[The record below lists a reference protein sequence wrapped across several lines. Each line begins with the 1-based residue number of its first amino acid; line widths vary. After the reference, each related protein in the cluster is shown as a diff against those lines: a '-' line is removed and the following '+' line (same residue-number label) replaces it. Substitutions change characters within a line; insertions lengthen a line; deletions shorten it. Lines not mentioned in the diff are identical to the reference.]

1 MRFAR
6 RCLVLLCLGAV
17 ASLAGCTSL
26 PDYVHH
32 GFKVGPEYCGARA
45 AVAPQWIDAADSRVR
60 STPADLSRWWTVF
73 NDPVLNDL
81 VYQAY
86 SQNITLKEAGARV
99 LQARAAVGIAT
110 GELFPQSQFANGSYT
125 KNEASI
131 TPFFPP
137 VPKFTDNWNFGFS
150 LAWELDF
157 WGRFRRA
164 VKSTDDQFEG
174 SVEDYDAA
182 LVTLVGDV
190 ASNYVQMR
198 QSQEQIVLAQQNVK
212 LQSDVLKIAAARLD
226 AGRATELDVDQAQT
240 TLSQTKATIPA
251 FEIIV
256 RESQN
261 AICTLLGIPS
271 TDLQSRLGERPI
283 PPAPLEAVVG
293 IPANLLERRPDVRRA
308 ERNAAAQ
315 CEQIG
320 IAQSDWYPHISILG
334 TLGYSATSQSLSQLF
349 KPDNQFGAVGPSFQW
364 NILQYGRIANN
375 VRLQDAKF
383 QETLLTYRAT
393 VLNANREAE
402 DGLVTYLRAQV
413 RADLLRQSVIAAS
426 KAYGIVVSQYQAGR
440 VDFTTVSTIEQT
452 LVQQQ
457 DLYTQSLGQIDQGL
471 IQVYRALGG
480 GWEIRLGSGYRSN
493 LPPPTPAPPGAENKR
508 VPTPGLESTETPTPR
523 ANPEPIPPPKEEL
536 KP

>member
-6 RCLVLLCLGAV
+6 LRL
-17 ASLAGCTSL
+17 SLFLIAAAAILSGCTSL
-26 PDYVHH
+26 PDYVHN
-32 GFKVGPEYCGARA
+32 GFKVGPEYCGAKA
-45 AVAPQWIDAADSRVR
+45 EVAPQWIDAADARVR

-73 NDPVLNDL
+73 NDPVMNDL
-81 VYQAY
+81 VYHAY

-99 LQARAAVGIAT
+99 LQARAALGIAK
-110 GELFPQSQFANGSYT
+110 GELFPQSQSAAGGYSANEMSF
-125 KNEASI
+125 N
-131 TPFFPP
+131 PFFPP
-137 VPKFTDNWNFGFS
+137 LPKFFDNWNFGFN

-157 WGRFRRA
+157 WGRFRRE
-164 VKSTDDQFEG
+164 VQSTNDQYDG

-182 LVTLVGDV
+182 IVTLVGDV

-198 QSQEQIVLAQQNVK
+198 QSQEQVVLAKQNVK
-212 LQSDVLKIAAARLD
+212 LQSDVLGIVTARFE
-226 AGRATELDVDQAQT
+226 AGRSTELDVDQAQT
-240 TLSQTKATIPA
+240 TLSQTKASIPA

-256 RESQN
+256 RQSQN
-261 AICTLLGIPS
+261 AICTLLGVPS
-271 TDLQSRLGERPI
+271 TDLQSRLGEMPI
-283 PPAPLEAVVG
+283 PAAPSEAVVG

-315 CEQIG
+315 SEQIG

-334 TLGYSATSQSLSQLF
+334 TLGYSATSQGLSQLF
-349 KPDNQFGAVGPSFQW
+349 TPANQFGSVGPSFQW

-383 QETLLTYRAT
+383 QETLLAYRAT

-402 DGLVTYLRAQV
+402 DGLVTYLRSQE
-413 RADLLRQSVIAAS
+413 RANLLRESVIAAN

-440 VDFTTVSTIEQT
+440 VDFTTVSTIELT

-457 DLYTQSLGQIDQGL
+457 DLYTQALGQIDMGL

-480 GWEIRLGSGYRSN
+480 GWEIRLGQGYRSN
-493 LPPPTPAPPGAENKR
+493 LPPPTPALPGEENKR
-508 VPTPGLESTETPTPR
+508 LPTPGLESTEMPAPGPTP
-523 ANPEPIPPPKEEL
+523 ESIPPPKEEL